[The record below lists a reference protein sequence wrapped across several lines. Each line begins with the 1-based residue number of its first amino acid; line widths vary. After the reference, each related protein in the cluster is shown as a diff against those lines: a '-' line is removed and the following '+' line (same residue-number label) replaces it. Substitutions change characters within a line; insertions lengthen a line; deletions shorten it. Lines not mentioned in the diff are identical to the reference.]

1 MISLATVRRNKLKR
15 RIDWI
20 IHAVCNSAACA
31 ECGTIENS
39 FIPGACNFH
48 THGLEKYGHPDLQ
61 IVIEYP
67 PQEIARILNTI
78 GLRIQDG
85 ARFAAGDLIK
95 GIYED
100 CDVRLDTFEETGRN
114 VLRVI
119 IPDKFNRFPEDP
131 ICEYPY
137 NLQAFP
143 TDMLSGDFAQAITM
157 S

>member
-20 IHAVCNSAACA
+20 IHAVSNGIPCA
-31 ECGTIENS
+31 DCGKTENS
-39 FIPGACNFH
+39 FIPGACIFH
-48 THGLEKYGHPDLQ
+48 THGLAKYGHPDLQ

-85 ARFAAGDLIK
+85 ARFAAGDLIE

-119 IPDKFNRFPEDP
+119 IPDKFNRFPENP
-131 ICEYPY
+131 NCEFPY

-143 TDMLSGDFAQAITM
+143 TDMLSGDLSQPMTL

>member
-31 ECGTIENS
+31 ECGKIENS

-143 TDMLSGDFAQAITM
+143 TEMLSGDFAQAITM

>member
-31 ECGTIENS
+31 ECGKIENS

-95 GIYED
+95 GIYEG

-143 TDMLSGDFAQAITM
+143 TEMLSGDFAQAITM

>member
-1 MISLATVRRNKLKR
+1 MKR
-15 RIDWI
+15 KIDWI
-20 IHAVCNSAACA
+20 IHAVCNSIACA
-31 ECGTIENS
+31 DCGKIEKS

-48 THGLEKYGHPDLQ
+48 THGLAKYGHPDLQ

-85 ARFAAGDLIK
+85 ARFSAGDLIQ

-131 ICEYPY
+131 NCEHPY

-143 TDMLSGDFAQAITM
+143 TDMLLSNPSQSITM

>member
-31 ECGTIENS
+31 ECGKIENS

>member
-1 MISLATVRRNKLKR
+1 MTSLVTVRRNKLKR
-15 RIDWI
+15 KIDWI
-20 IHAVCNSAACA
+20 IHAVSNGIACA
-31 ECGTIENS
+31 DCGKIEKS

-48 THGLEKYGHPDLQ
+48 THGLAKYGHPDLQ

-78 GLRIQDG
+78 GLRVQDG
-85 ARFAAGDLIK
+85 ARFSAGDLIQ

-114 VLRVI
+114 FLRVI
-119 IPDKFNRFPEDP
+119 IPDKFNRYPEDP
-131 ICEYPY
+131 NCEYPY

-143 TDMLSGDFAQAITM
+143 TEMLLDAPSQSMTM

>member
-31 ECGTIENS
+31 ECGKIENS

-95 GIYED
+95 VIYED

>member
-31 ECGTIENS
+31 ECGKIENS

-131 ICEYPY
+131 IWEYPY

>member
-1 MISLATVRRNKLKR
+1 MKR

-31 ECGTIENS
+31 ECGKIENS

-119 IPDKFNRFPEDP
+119 IPDKFSRFPEDP

>member
-1 MISLATVRRNKLKR
+1 MKYKIG
-15 RIDWI
+15 WI
-20 IHAVCNSAACA
+20 IHAVCNGVACA
-31 ECGTIENS
+31 ECGRAENS
-39 FIPGACNFH
+39 FVPGACNFH
-48 THGLEKYGHPDLQ
+48 THGLGKYGHPDLQ
-61 IVIEYP
+61 IVIDYP

-78 GLRIQDG
+78 GLRIQAG
-85 ARFAAGDLIK
+85 ERYSPGDLIK

-131 ICEYPY
+131 NCGYPY

-143 TDMLSGDFAQAITM
+143 TDMLSGDFSQAMTL

>member
-1 MISLATVRRNKLKR
+1 MKRKL
-15 RIDWI
+15 DWI
-20 IHAVCNSAACA
+20 IHAVSNGIPCA
-31 ECGTIENS
+31 DCGKTENS

>member
-20 IHAVCNSAACA
+20 IHAVSNGIPCA
-31 ECGTIENS
+31 DCGKTENS

-48 THGLEKYGHPDLQ
+48 THGLAKYGHLDLQ

>member
-1 MISLATVRRNKLKR
+1 MKQKV
-15 RIDWI
+15 DWI
-20 IHAVCNSAACA
+20 IHAVSNCFCP
-31 ECGTIENS
+31 ECGRTENS

-61 IVIEYP
+61 IVITYP

-78 GLRIQDG
+78 GLRIQAG
-85 ARFAAGDLIK
+85 EHFAAGDLIK

-100 CDVRLDTFEETGRN
+100 CDVRLDAFEESGRSI
-114 VLRVI
+114 LRVI
-119 IPDKFNRFPEDP
+119 IPDKYNRFPENP
-131 ICEYPY
+131 KCEQPY

-143 TDMLSGDFAQAITM
+143 TEMLMDHFSQSITM